1 LKGGPSKLVSF
12 SASNKGQSIAVALG
26 ALASC
31 RWPVFVD
38 LTDGELHH
46 LLALKGDSLVVW
58 EGLTPSQA
66 YNKIAQDLRA
76 DPHLAAKNADLDN
89 FPEDRDQEEVRE
101 LKRIRSTLQVPSVLR
116 EQLDSILPFLSGPE
130 KYRVASEIIA
140 SHVSAAGS
148 QDDGEDYG
156 RQSEGKYLHMFA

>member
-1 LKGGPSKLVSF
+1 M
-12 SASNKGQSIAVALG
+12 
-26 ALASC
+26 
-31 RWPVFVD
+31 D

-46 LLALKGDSLVVW
+46 LLALKGCR

-76 DPHLAAKNADLDN
+76 DAHLASKDADLDR

-101 LKRIRSTLQVPSVLR
+101 LRRIRATLQVPSVLR

-130 KYRVASEIIA
+130 KYRVAYEIIA
-140 SHVSAAGS
+140 SHVSGAGS
-148 QDDGEDYG
+148 QDDGEDFG
-156 RQSEGKYLHMFA
+156 RESEDQYLHMFA